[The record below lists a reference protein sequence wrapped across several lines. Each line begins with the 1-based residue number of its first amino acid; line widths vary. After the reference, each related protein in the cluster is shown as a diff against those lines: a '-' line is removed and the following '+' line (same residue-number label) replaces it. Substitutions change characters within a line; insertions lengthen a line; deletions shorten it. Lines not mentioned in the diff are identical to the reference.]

1 MTIQER
7 IKNHVCCFCEGEI
20 GQAGGNNPDPA
31 CTIKDARCCDYCD
44 EKIVMPARI
53 CINQLIE
60 KAVAEKNALADVPPF
75 DLDGDPEAYER
86 EGVTVGMM
94 NDFREKFSLSSR
106 ESRDLIMRGLFDID
120 QQGRRNEYGNAEL
133 RKASMMDL
141 YGSLNEAHQ
150 EQIRR
155 YAKLLLENQ

>member
-1 MTIQER
+1 MARAAREGAFTMTLFEQYEEAQE
-7 IKNHVCCFCEGEI
+7 
-20 GQAGGNNPDPA
+20 
-31 CTIKDARCCDYCD
+31 AR
-44 EKIVMPARI
+44 E
-53 CINQLIE
+53 
-60 KAVAEKNALADVPPF
+60 AVVDDQDDQE
-75 DLDGDPEAYER
+75 EAY
-86 EGVTVGMM
+86 EGVTVGEC
-94 NDFREKFSLSSR
+94 NDFRNKCMQSSP
-106 ESRDLIMRGLFDID
+106 EDRDLIMRGLFDID

>member
-1 MTIQER
+1 MTLFEQYEEAQEAR
-7 IKNHVCCFCEGEI
+7 EI
-20 GQAGGNNPDPA
+20 ASEDQADQSDMTA
-31 CTIKDARCCDYCD
+31 AEV
-44 EKIVMPARI
+44 EKIVDRMKVMTSENRRG
-53 CINQLIE
+53 LI
-60 KAVAEKNALADVPPF
+60 
-75 DLDGDPEAYER
+75 DLLGRFCDLMDHDTDSSEEDQEEAY
-86 EGVTVGMM
+86 EGVTVGEC
-94 NDFREKFSLSSR
+94 NDFRKKCIQTPP

-120 QQGRRNEYGNAEL
+120 QEGRRNEYGNAEL